1 MPAPHGRFALSSCQL
16 WLALD
21 VKDAVGGPGASDQKI
36 VSGTRKI
43 ITDEK
48 IITTSV

>member
-21 VKDAVGGPGASDQKI
+21 VKDAVGGPGASDQKS
-36 VSGTRKI
+36 VSGTRK